1 MNKKLRFS
9 MLSVLMMLCG
19 SMFADDVTIVAETSL
34 TGLADNT
41 AITVEGFTFKALKNS
56 GGSTPTYNA
65 GGKDARLYA
74 KNTLTIQGGTMTKI
88 VFNISAQGKKRLA
101 PITASTGTIATQAAG
116 DETVTWTG
124 NASEVTFTVGEKA
137 NYGSD

>member
-34 TGLADNT
+34 TELADNT

-56 GGSTPTYNA
+56 GGIA
-65 GGKDARLYA
+65 FRFKMLMLMQLRRKHGFV
-74 KNTLTIQGGTMTKI
+74 MTSRHMRYI
-88 VFNISAQGKKRLA
+88 
-101 PITASTGTIATQAAG
+101 
-116 DETVTWTG
+116 
-124 NASEVTFTVGEKA
+124 
-137 NYGSD
+137 